1 MPVAAPAFKSPGNNL
16 SIRNSPMTRLTFPLA
31 FLATTA
37 LSATFITAIASDE
50 PDRRLQQSAGPQAAR
65 AQSPTI
71 RKSQQLVDGLT
82 PTPQQIYLIRATLLA
97 LHDANRTG
105 NYTVLRDAAGPAFQA
120 RFSSAD
126 LAIAF
131 SKARASIDL
140 APAALSAPR
149 LSAPATINQ
158 QKTLILNGSIP
169 ADALSI
175 RFEMEF
181 EPVSGHWRLAAL
193 AVGTA
198 PAAPTNR

>member
-1 MPVAAPAFKSPGNNL
+1 
-16 SIRNSPMTRLTFPLA
+16 MTRLAFPLA

-37 LSATFITAIASDE
+37 LSATLVTAIASDE
-50 PDRRLQQSAGPQAAR
+50 SSHPAAKPASTSPAR
-65 AQSPTI
+65 AQSHPT
-71 RKSQQLVDGLT
+71 RKPPLSIDSST
-82 PTPQQIYLIRATLLA
+82 PTPQQTYLIRATLLA

-105 NYTVLRDAAGPAFQA
+105 NYTVLRDAAGPTFQS
-120 RFSSAD
+120 RYSSAD

-158 QKTLILNGSIP
+158 QKALILSGAIPANGSS
-169 ADALSI
+169 L

-181 EPVSGHWRLAAL
+181 EPVAGHWRLAAL
-193 AVGTA
+193 AVGTG
-198 PAAPTNR
+198 PAMTASR